1 MIISID
7 KEGNK
12 RRVFYNQNIIM
23 VDREDKLSFS
33 VKDEPT
39 EIDITLNFDFSDE
52 GKELSTSGNIS
63 DDGKIL
69 NMTLF
74 QWNNSVAAELTKPIE
89 LATLTGKK
97 IWMKFKTSAD
107 KKNSFRSFHLTLW
120 VEE

>member
-33 VKDEPT
+33 IKDEPN
-39 EIDITLNFDFSDE
+39 EIDVTLNFDFSDE
-52 GKELSTSGNIS
+52 GKELSTSGNIT

-74 QWNNSVAAELTKPIE
+74 QWNNSVAAELIKPIE
-89 LATLTGKK
+89 LATLAGKK